1 MTTTHQRV
9 VWHTGNIKSLLESYT
24 GSYDSAY
31 ISLGGKYNEPTVE
44 FRNPAYL
51 VGHDFPS
58 NTQYQM
64 FPMFVRFP
72 KKRVKY
78 SGDKVEGIRGNS
90 RECRNASAFGTS
102 SEFDTRCLVIIVDN
116 FDNEET
122 REINQKL
129 IERATS
135 QFAHLDVVLYDTTL
149 HIRDIR
155 PFTQSVVDWA
165 FARGITPEKCIFAN
179 YIRFR
184 GCSSIETAQF
194 EVDIP
199 RTIQNVLNESKVY
212 AGCLYQWFGFQYYT
226 YNLLYSYGKYD
237 MSRHL
242 KVIMLFHEC
251 AEATQV
257 VSGNA
262 SHLFMFDLAREKHN
276 KSVLTEFLKH
286 TLDITSYAKHG
297 GVLSSKMIDFCNY
310 KMLGLDYTTIRPEY
324 IVIE

>member
-31 ISLGGKYNEPTVE
+31 ISLGGKYNEPTVS
-44 FRNPAYL
+44 FRSPAYL
-51 VGHDFPS
+51 AGHDFPS

-64 FPMFVRFP
+64 FPMFIRFP
-72 KKRVKY
+72 KKR
-78 SGDKVEGIRGNS
+78 
-90 RECRNASAFGTS
+90 
-102 SEFDTRCLVIIVDN
+102 DTRCLVIIVDN
-116 FDNEET
+116 FQNDEI

-297 GVLSSKMIDFCNY
+297 DVLSSKMIDFCNY
-310 KMLGLDYTTIRPEY
+310 KMLGLDYTTTRPEY

>member
-24 GSYDSAY
+24 GAYDSAY

-72 KKRVKY
+72 KKR
-78 SGDKVEGIRGNS
+78 DM
-90 RECRNASAFGTS
+90 
-102 SEFDTRCLVIIVDN
+102 RCLVIIVDN

-129 IERATS
+129 IDRATS
-135 QFAHLDVVLYDTTL
+135 QFGHLDVVLYDTTL

-165 FARGITPEKCIFAN
+165 FRHGITPEKCIFAN

-184 GCSSIETAQF
+184 GCLSIETAQL
-194 EVDIP
+194 ELDIP

-212 AGCLYQWFGFQYYT
+212 AGCLYQWFGYQYYT

-257 VSGNA
+257 VSGNV
-262 SHLFMFDLAREKHN
+262 SHLFMFDIARETPN
-276 KSVLTEFLKH
+276 KNVLTEFLKH

-310 KMLGLDYTTIRPEY
+310 KMLGLDYTTTRPDY